1 MERDQKLRRKNHHL
15 KNQCWPPACCEAGWV
30 HRWMGTCLGEP
41 AAHLLYSLL
50 LSSSIWHTTC
60 HSTPPITFTPPK
72 NSFITGLPLQ
82 KLPAVSLDVM
92 LVCWCSGGYCPKCA
106 LMVSLMATSTI
117 PPPPPT
123 SVDQPRFGRPST
135 TQGEFT
141 RLHHVMLI
149 LITVPF
155 SPYQTHRN
163 SLLSQKLA
171 IPRTTH
177 VKCF

>member
-1 MERDQKLRRKNHHL
+1 MDGNMSRRGSS
-15 KNQCWPPACCEAGWV
+15 PSP
-30 HRWMGTCLGEP
+30 
-41 AAHLLYSLL
+41 L
-50 LSSSIWHTTC
+50 LSSSLLLHLAHHLPF
-60 HSTPPITFTPPK
+60 HSPHHIHSPK

-123 SVDQPRFGRPST
+123 SVDQPRFRRPST